1 MGEISLIAGELI
13 DDHSPQ
19 EGTVV
24 AQELAADILGIELSF
39 DIKSASGYVLS
50 LHGNY
55 YEYCEGVHV
64 SPSFQCDASLGHP
77 VVLCYDEDNGKVWLE
92 LDRLHGEDTSSLE
105 EAKAGIRAWG
115 IHRCNSWDDYNG
127 YVQSLGDD
135 AMESAYH
142 NEEGMTL
149 C

>member
-1 MGEISLIAGELI
+1 MGEISFIAGELI
-13 DDHSPQ
+13 DDNSPQ
-19 EGTVV
+19 EGTAV
-24 AQELAADILGIELSF
+24 AQELAADIIGMNLAF
-39 DIKSASGYVLS
+39 DVNSASGYVLS
-50 LHGNY
+50 LLGNY

-64 SPSFQCDASLGHP
+64 SPSFRCDASLGHP
-77 VVLCYDEDNGKVWLE
+77 VILCYDEDNGKVWLE
-92 LDRLHGEDTSSLE
+92 MYPLMDEDDDMYEDIKNS
-105 EAKAGIRAWG
+105 IQAWG
-115 IHRCNSWDDYNG
+115 VHRCNSWDDFNG